1 MDKYKNKPKTILI
14 SEEGHTDYQMTLNAK
29 ISQLW
34 EEGAEIHE
42 IKPFTNEYWI
52 FALIIYS

>member
-14 SEEGHTDYQMTLNAK
+14 SEESHTDFQTCLNQK
-29 ISQLW
+29 LSELW

-42 IKPFTNEYWI
+42 IKPFADGEYV